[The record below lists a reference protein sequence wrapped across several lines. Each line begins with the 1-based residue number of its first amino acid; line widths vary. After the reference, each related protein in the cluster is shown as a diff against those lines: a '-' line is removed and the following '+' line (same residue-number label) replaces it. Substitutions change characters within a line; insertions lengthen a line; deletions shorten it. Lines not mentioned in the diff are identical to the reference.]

1 MNFKLTP
8 EKMAR
13 LRENDVERQCLDF
26 LAARGYVVTRIHT
39 GLFKSPDGRRW
50 IKGAEK
56 GTPDYV
62 ATHATFPGFY
72 LETKR
77 PGGAM
82 TQAQRQKRW
91 EIEEGYRIQV
101 ALIDR
106 IERLRPWLDA
116 HEQRAREGRR

>member
-1 MNFKLTP
+1 V
-8 EKMAR
+8 AR

-50 IKGAEK
+50 IQGAVA

-62 ATHATFPGFY
+62 AVHETHPGFY

-77 PGGAM
+77 PGGSLSL
-82 TQAQRQKRW
+82 AQMQRRW
-91 EIEEGYRIQV
+91 EIERGYRIPV

-106 IERLRPWLDA
+106 VEKLRPWLDA
-116 HEQRAREGRR
+116 HERETAERKR